1 MNIHPFTWLLIVV
14 FLGYMLTCA
23 GTVLWWTIT
32 ARPYKFTRRPPEP
45 PDRTTGS
52 S

>member
-14 FLGYMLTCA
+14 FLGYMITCL
-23 GTVLWWTIT
+23 GTVLWWAIT
-32 ARPYKFTRRPPEP
+32 ARPYKFTRRPPAP
-45 PDRTTGS
+45 PDGTPGS